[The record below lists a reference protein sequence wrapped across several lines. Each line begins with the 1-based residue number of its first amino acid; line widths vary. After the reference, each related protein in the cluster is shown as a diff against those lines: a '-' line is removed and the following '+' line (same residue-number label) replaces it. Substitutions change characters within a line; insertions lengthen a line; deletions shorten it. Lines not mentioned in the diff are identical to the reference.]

1 MSNTNDF
8 GNLERFDL
16 EIENLTKILLRTQ
29 PDTDDYDK
37 IVKNLKV
44 LVEAR
49 KEFLAGEKSKIE
61 TEAAEAK
68 KDAVK
73 SESTSNEEMSNLK
86 MQIAEQELKKLLIEN
101 REAEKEEPLWK
112 KIDPNVVIKGGIAL
126 AAVVLVLK
134 HEKLEV
140 IATKAFSFIP
150 RLLC

>member
-16 EIENLTKILLRTQ
+16 EIENLTRILLRTQ
-29 PDTDDYDK
+29 PDTDEYDK
-37 IVKNLKV
+37 VVKNLKV

-73 SESTSNEEMSNLK
+73 SESTSNEEMSKLK
-86 MQIAEQELKKLLIEN
+86 MQIAEQELKKLLIDN
-101 REAEKEEPLWK
+101 KEAEKEEPLWK

>member
-16 EIENLTKILLRTQ
+16 EIENLTRILLRTQ

-73 SESTSNEEMSNLK
+73 SEATSNEEMSKL
-86 MQIAEQELKKLLIEN
+86 ELKKLLIDN
-101 REAEKEEPLWK
+101 KEAEKEEPLWK